1 MISMKTPERIEKEK
15 IAHLNW
21 CLEKL
26 KFYEKGSDT
35 EDFEQ
40 IYRYICEMITVM
52 DGMEAIA
59 ASKYY
64 HQRLKDSYLV
74 QQLQHYNIEL
84 SV

>member
-1 MISMKTPERIEKEK
+1 MRMKTPAGTKNEK

-26 KFYEKGSDT
+26 KFYDKGSDT

-40 IYRYICEMITVM
+40 LYRYIYEMITVM

-59 ASKYY
+59 ASEYY
-64 HQRLKDSYLV
+64 YQRLKDGYLEK
-74 QQLQHYNIEL
+74 QLKHYNIEL